1 PDPGDHFVV
10 LPDNE
15 SDLKCRG
22 PVTPLTRKAR
32 YEIEIRQMGY
42 MDGTGQPFVIADAHM
57 FADDLRI
64 VFYQNMG
71 MTLTGVT
78 RTTLGH
84 AWRHP

>member
-1 PDPGDHFVV
+1 MGWVSPDPAVHFDV
-10 LPDNE
+10 LKNNE

-22 PVTPLTRKAR
+22 PVTPETRKAR

-42 MDGTGQPFVIADAHM
+42 MAGSRQPFVCADAHM

-71 MTLTGVT
+71 MTLTGSPWK
-78 RTTLGH
+78 
-84 AWRHP
+84 A